1 MCDVDS
7 RSATYATHAP
17 GSGAEAQPS
26 NTAAKKRKQWPRGG
40 KTPYLIIISYRATRV
55 SRHWSVIL
63 FYREPIAPTAV
74 LSNNIKEGTSISS
87 LLPQPMT
94 MS

>member
-1 MCDVDS
+1 MVVKLPILLSSHTERQGYPDIGL
-7 RSATYATHAP
+7 R
-17 GSGAEAQPS
+17 
-26 NTAAKKRKQWPRGG
+26 
-40 KTPYLIIISYRATRV
+40 
-55 SRHWSVIL
+55 IL